1 MVSIKSYIA
10 TRALLTIPMI
20 LILLTFVFLIMR
32 VLPGNPVLSLI
43 GMKASEETIQS
54 LMEQLGLNKPI
65 WEQYY
70 DYIINLIRGDLGRSM
85 IWGRRPVI
93 DEIMNRFPATL
104 ELTIGGFIVS
114 VLLGLITGMI
124 AGLRPHG
131 KLDAT
136 MRIYSIFVYTLF
148 IPLIGMM
155 FQYTFGVYLRILPVG
170 GRIDP
175 TLLPERIT
183 GLYTIDALLTLNI
196 PALLSAIRYLLLPS
210 FTLGLVL
217 SGVYTRLVRSSLLEV
232 LSQDFIRACRARGL
246 PKSSILFK
254 HSLKNALIPILTMM
268 GLQFA
273 LLLAGAILTETTFSW
288 PGMGTF
294 LMERIQYRDF
304 TTVQGTIVFYALFVA
319 LISLIVDI
327 IYAYIDPRIRY

>member
-1 MVSIKSYIA
+1 MVSIKAYIA
-10 TRALLTIPMI
+10 TRALLTIPMV
-20 LILLTFVFLIMR
+20 LILLTFVFVIMR
-32 VLPGNPVLSLI
+32 ILPGNPVLALI
-43 GMKASEETIQS
+43 GMKASEETIKS
-54 LMEQLGLNKPI
+54 LMEQLGLNKPL
-65 WEQYY
+65 WQQYF
-70 DYIINLIRGDLGRSM
+70 DYIYNLLRGDLGRSM

-93 DEIMNRFPATL
+93 NEIMNRFPATI

-114 VLLGLITGMI
+114 ILLGLLTGMI
-124 AGLRPHG
+124 AGVKPYG
-131 KLDAT
+131 KIDAT

-148 IPLIGMM
+148 IPLIGMI
-155 FQYTFGVYLRILPVG
+155 FQYVFGVYLRILPVG

-175 TLLPERIT
+175 TLLPRQIT
-183 GLYTIDALLTLNI
+183 GLYTIDSLLTLNF
-196 PALLSAIRYLLLPS
+196 PAFISAVRYLILPS

-232 LSQDFIRACRARGL
+232 LSQDFIRACKARGL
-246 PKSSILFK
+246 PNRIILFR

-273 LLLAGAILTETTFSW
+273 LLLAGAVLTETTFSW

-319 LISLIVDI
+319 LISLLVDI